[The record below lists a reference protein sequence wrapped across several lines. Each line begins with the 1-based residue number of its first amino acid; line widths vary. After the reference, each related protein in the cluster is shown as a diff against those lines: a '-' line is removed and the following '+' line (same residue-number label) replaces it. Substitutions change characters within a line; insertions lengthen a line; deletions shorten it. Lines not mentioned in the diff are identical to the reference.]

1 MAKPT
6 DMTSRDLKYRAAD
19 VRKEIELECCRIEDG
34 FIKLAQL
41 LHETVENG
49 YFVRWGFS
57 SFEEFATAEI
67 GIGYRKAN
75 YLVGIAQMMKTLGI
89 PWEDVEGIGWTKMR
103 TLVPILKQEGGIGD
117 WLDLARE
124 LSVKD
129 LEKLVKDAKIGLEVG
144 STGGDA
150 VVTLKFRV
158 TKEQSDII
166 MDALAY
172 AKKATEQEDDV
183 MALEQMAFEYIM
195 ASSADPEKLILEDFI
210 ALVENKFGVEI
221 SIEDRQ
227 DVGDILDEANRESVI
242 EVES

>member
-1 MAKPT
+1 MPTPT
-6 DMTSRDLKYRAAD
+6 DMTSRDLKHRAAD
-19 VRKEIELECCRIEDG
+19 VRKEIELECIRIEDG

-41 LHETVENG
+41 LLETVENG

-57 SFEEFATAEI
+57 SFEEFATTEI

-75 YLVGIAQMMKTLGI
+75 YLVGIAQIVKSLGI
-89 PWEDVEGIGWTKMR
+89 PWKDVEGIGWTKMR
-103 TLVPILKQEGGIGD
+103 TLVPIIKQEGGVGD

-144 STGGDA
+144 SSGGDA

-166 MDALAY
+166 MDALTY
-172 AKKATEQEDDV
+172 AKKATETEDDV
-183 MALEQMAFEYIM
+183 MALEQMAFDYIM
-195 ASSADPEKLILEDFI
+195 SSSGEPEKLVLEDFI
-210 ALVENKFGVEI
+210 AMVENKFGVEI
-221 SIEDRQ
+221 TIENRKDI
-227 DVGDILDEANRESVI
+227 GDLLDEAQASI
-242 EVES
+242 EVEQ